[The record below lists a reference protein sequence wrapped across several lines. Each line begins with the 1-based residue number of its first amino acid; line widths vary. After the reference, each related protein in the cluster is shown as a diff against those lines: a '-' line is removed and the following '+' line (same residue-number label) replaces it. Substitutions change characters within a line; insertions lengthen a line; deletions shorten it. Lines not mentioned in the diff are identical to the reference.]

1 VTGRTPPPRRLTE
14 ALRRYDPRIKS
25 LVYAL
30 RTAVLDEISPC
41 HEHMF
46 AQKNKVV
53 LLFAATDHVIED
65 CICQIHA
72 FAKHVQLAFPRG
84 VDLHDADGVLQGSGK
99 AFRYLKLTKRA
110 DVEREDIRA
119 FLQEAR
125 ANETG
130 LDVTRPARP
139 TRPT

>member
-1 VTGRTPPPRRLTE
+1 MTGRKPPRKLTE
-14 ALRRYDPRIKS
+14 ALRRYDPPIKS

-72 FAKHVQLAFPRG
+72 FVKHVELAFPRG
-84 VDLHDADGVLQGSGK
+84 VDLHDASGVLQGRGK

-110 DVEREDIRA
+110 DVEREEIRA
-119 FLQEAR
+119 FVREAR
-125 ANETG
+125 ANEVG
-130 LDVTRPARP
+130 VTSPSP
-139 TRPT
+139 